1 MKYAIALTLAAIGLA
16 GCAEKRPMTVA
27 EFMENEVAL
36 YGTLSRCENNPATV
50 DPAECLNAR
59 QAAERLAAI
68 NERAL
73 RKAREEAFQSA
84 REEYRQRLDREHQL
98 RLQAEAAAAEARLQA
113 LTTSSPPQEAPDA
126 VEAEAGA
133 AAAAEAEAEALPAE
147 TDTAEEEETPE
158 PGQD

>member
-1 MKYAIALTLAAIGLA
+1 MKYAIALTLAAIALA
-16 GCAEKRPMTVA
+16 GCQEKRPMTVA

-73 RKAREEAFQSA
+73 KKARQEAFQSA
-84 REEYRQRLDREHQL
+84 RDEYRQRLDREHQL
-98 RLQAEAAAAEARLQA
+98 RLKAEADAAEARLEA
-113 LTTSSPPQEAPDA
+113 LTASSAAAEEPQAE
-126 VEAEAGA
+126 EAGA
-133 AAAAEAEAEALPAE
+133 EEAEAEPAA
-147 TDTAEEEETPE
+147 DDAAEDEEKPAPE
-158 PGQD
+158 PNPD

>member
-1 MKYAIALTLAAIGLA
+1 MKYAIALTLAAVALA

-36 YGTLSRCENNPATV
+36 YGTLSRCENNPDTV

-73 RKAREEAFQSA
+73 RKAREEAFESA
-84 REEYRQRLDREHQL
+84 REEYRQRLDREREL
-98 RLQAEAAAAEARLQA
+98 RLQAQAAAAEARLQA
-113 LTTSSPPQEAPDA
+113 LTTSSPAPEPA
-126 VEAEAGA
+126 PAEAEAGDA
-133 AAAAEAEAEALPAE
+133 AP
-147 TDTAEEEETPE
+147 EEETPE
-158 PGQD
+158 PPRD

>member
-1 MKYAIALTLAAIGLA
+1 MKYAIALTLAVSALA

-27 EFMENEVAL
+27 EFMENEVAV
-36 YGTLSRCENNPATV
+36 YGTLSRCESNPETV

-73 RKAREEAFQSA
+73 RKAREEAFESA
-84 REEYRQRLDREHQL
+84 RAEYRQRLDREREL

-113 LTTSSPPQEAPDA
+113 LTSSSPAQEEPQAADA
-126 VEAEAGA
+126 TAGA
-133 AAAAEAEAEALPAE
+133 EPAADDEAVDDGAE
-147 TDTAEEEETPE
+147 DEESPQ
-158 PGQD
+158 PQGD